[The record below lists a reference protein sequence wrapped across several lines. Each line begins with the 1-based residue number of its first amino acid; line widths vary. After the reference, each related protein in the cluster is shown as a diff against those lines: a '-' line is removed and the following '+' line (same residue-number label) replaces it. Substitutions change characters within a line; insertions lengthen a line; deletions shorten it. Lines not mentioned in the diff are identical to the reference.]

1 MFTSLDLP
9 ASQVWNLYCSLS
21 DAEKRIK
28 ELKYDFTITGFSSE
42 DFYATEATFRFA
54 LLFNDIFVIIRLV
67 ALGDRKARRIAKL

>member
-1 MFTSLDLP
+1 M
-9 ASQVWNLYCSLS
+9 
-21 DAEKRIK
+21 
-28 ELKYDFTITGFSSE
+28 GFSSE